1 MEELTWQV
9 FANTSSQ
16 PEVFPFALGVLI
28 IRWASEARIPA
39 QQAWGRGQPSVPV
52 SLPLQFSFL
61 SLLRSPLP
69 SSLSLSTFLIS
80 APTLCHWVLDPHLAL
95 CLSSDLPGKLF
106 QPTDSV
112 SQITDSTSGPTR
124 LFAPRPD
131 GEPGG
136 GPLLIWAWPMVVARG
151 VRDHS
156 GWDGADRSPPASQP
170 RAQMPG

>member
-1 MEELTWQV
+1 M
-9 FANTSSQ
+9 
-16 PEVFPFALGVLI
+16 LI

-69 SSLSLSTFLIS
+69 SSPSLSTFLIS
-80 APTLCHWVLDPHLAL
+80 APSLCHRVLDPHLASL
-95 CLSSDLPGKLF
+95 CPQTCRVSSSNP
-106 QPTDSV
+106 PTQSPRSQTLQV
-112 SQITDSTSGPTR
+112 SHSS
-124 LFAPRPD
+124 FCCKPD

-136 GPLLIWAWPMVVARG
+136 GPLLIWAWPMVVAREARG
-151 VRDHS
+151 HS

>member
-1 MEELTWQV
+1 M
-9 FANTSSQ
+9 
-16 PEVFPFALGVLI
+16 LI

-80 APTLCHWVLDPHLAL
+80 APTLCHRVLDPHLAL